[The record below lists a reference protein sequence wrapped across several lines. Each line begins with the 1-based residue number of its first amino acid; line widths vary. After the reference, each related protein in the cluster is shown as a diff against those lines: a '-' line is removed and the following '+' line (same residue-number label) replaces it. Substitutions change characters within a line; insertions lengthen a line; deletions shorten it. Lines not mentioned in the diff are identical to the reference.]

1 MALGSY
7 RNSPFVTGHHST
19 RFSSKLHGLETG
31 NGLKTEILDY
41 EAGEWEQADDY
52 PYSTGDRYV
61 NRVKSMR
68 LWTIVYGEQEIF
80 VLSNVKIQYL
90 KYLIN

>member
-7 RNSPFVTGHHST
+7 RNSPFVTGHHSPT
-19 RFSSKLHGLETG
+19 GSNRLVGTPLNGLE
-31 NGLKTEILDY
+31 TEILDY
-41 EAGEWEQADDY
+41 EAGKWEQADDY
-52 PYSTGDRYV
+52 PYSAGDRYV

-68 LWTIVYGEQEIF
+68 LWTIVVNKRFF